1 MGKIKIANKQVKTA
15 RYTRWDFLKAALSL
29 RFQKAP
35 YFNRYVSN

>member
-1 MGKIKIANKQVKTA
+1 MEIHINNPNKQVKIA

-35 YFNRYVSN
+35 YLSR